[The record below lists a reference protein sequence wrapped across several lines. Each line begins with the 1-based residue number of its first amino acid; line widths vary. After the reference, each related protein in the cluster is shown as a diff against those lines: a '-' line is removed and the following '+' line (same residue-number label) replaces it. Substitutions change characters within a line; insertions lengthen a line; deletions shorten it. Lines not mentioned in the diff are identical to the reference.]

1 MLLALDRQERAGT
14 GTLSAVQEVRN
25 QYQIPVV
32 AVVNLADLMDHV
44 SASGQT
50 ADVAGL
56 RAYRERY
63 GLQTEE

>member
-1 MLLALDRQERAGT
+1 
-14 GTLSAVQEVRN
+14 
-25 QYQIPVV
+25 
-32 AVVNLADLMDHV
+32 MDHV

-50 ADVAGL
+50 ADVASL